1 MKAYSEKEILRM
13 RIAAM
18 KLYGSIPNIRIEI
31 IGSDYWDLLITF
43 INENLKFA
51 VKVGGSTFISSNS
64 YNSMWIFCVNNM
76 RLLPKLQSS

>member
-31 IGSDYWDLLITF
+31 IGSDYWDLLITM
-43 INENLKFA
+43 
-51 VKVGGSTFISSNS
+51 V
-64 YNSMWIFCVNNM
+64 
-76 RLLPKLQSS
+76 R